1 LGDRIDEMA
10 RVIRE
15 LSNKISKME
24 LEKSKRDNF
33 PRKDFRRNPDP

>member
-1 LGDRIDEMA
+1 MA

-24 LEKSKRDNF
+24 LEKSKRDHF
-33 PRKDFRRNPDP
+33 PRKYFRRNPDP